1 MKAKSLLRSAAE
13 AINDREQ
20 VYGDRNAV
28 YERAAIIANTTL
40 NLALSTYEIMMIL
53 HAVKLARI
61 GGRED
66 IPDNYLD
73 GVNYLA
79 FACEAKFGPREAT
92 AEEVIDDGA
101 AEIAQ
106 KYAPLTYTEEEVR
119 KYHDAI
125 VGRAE

>member
-1 MKAKSLLRSAAE
+1 MKAKSLLNE
-13 AINDREQ
+13 AKAKIEERGAD
-20 VYGDRNAV
+20 YGLYGAT
-28 YERAAIIANTTL
+28 YERAAIIANTVL
-40 NLALSTYEIMMIL
+40 NAQFSAYDVMMLL
-53 HAVKLARI
+53 HCVKLARI
-61 GGRED
+61 AGPGD
-66 IPDNYLD
+66 KVDNYLD

-79 FACEAKFGPREAT
+79 FACEEKFGPREAT